1 MSEMLKSLTDFLG
14 SDMFAIPDYQR
25 DYAWTV
31 LQNETLFLDVIS
43 LMLGNEENHF
53 MGAFVTVSYEKET
66 GVTKTLDF
74 KKFEID
80 ESKVKHIIDGQQRL
94 TSISI
99 LVKALYDTIKKY
111 SKEKELDDEFE
122 DELSSLRNIL
132 FTQKTFKFEDKTKIK
147 KPRLILNGNTGDLY
161 NMLLLDCDKLKAAD
175 KRYSGAKRLQK
186 AYDKYLIL
194 IEESAKELTDERE
207 FQDYGEYYK
216 KFCEV
221 ITENLKFV
229 EIKCDK
235 STNAFQIFDSIN
247 GKGLDLTAADRIKSI
262 FISWS
267 KQKSEGTIYWEKLCS
282 LIGEQYLTHF
292 FVTVFFYQIG
302 KRISKNKLPDEF
314 KKQYK
319 AMENNFEGIYK
330 SLLDYGQIYSSLRN
344 PKDNNKITNNL
355 LRDLIT
361 LKQEQAYVLLFA
373 VIVQYKGSILNPNN
387 EIKDDKEFIQI
398 LEALI
403 SFLVRVKICEKPT
416 NMLDVFFS
424 SCITKM
430 KENDM
435 SKIRDLIKNKQ
446 EESVGDDLFATS
458 FRELKLANSK
468 EQLYYLKKIEEY
480 LSKENKMRLELNNIK
495 DLTVEHIIPQNL
507 SSVEEWYEEMEV
519 PEEYQNSFKEFKDN
533 VINSIG
539 NMAILYGDDNSSA
552 GNNNIHKKIGTYNK
566 GKKGQDKGTPYHTFN
581 LIREVVDSYYEEK
594 RFTHLEVEKR
604 AEKMSK
610 YAVKIWK

>member
-122 DELSSLRNIL
+122 DELSSLKNIL

-175 KRYSGAKRLQK
+175 KRYSGAKKLQK
-186 AYDKYLIL
+186 AYDKYLML
-194 IEESAKELTDERE
+194 IEESAKELTDEGE

-221 ITENLKFV
+221 IAENLKFV

-267 KQKSEGTIYWEKLCS
+267 KQKSEGTICWEKLCS
-282 LIGEQYLTHF
+282 LIGEKYLTHF

-344 PKDNNKITNNL
+344 PKDNSRIVNNL

-373 VIVQYKGSILNPNN
+373 VIVQYKESILDSNN

-424 SCITKM
+424 SCIIKM

-458 FRELKLANSK
+458 FRELKLADSK

-480 LSKENKMRLELNNIK
+480 LSKENKRRQDLNNTK

-507 SSVEEWYEEMEV
+507 SSIEEWYEEMEV
-519 PEEYQNSFKEFKDN
+519 PEEFQNSFKEFKDN

-539 NMAILYGDDNSSA
+539 NMAILFGDDNSSA
-552 GNNNIHKKIGTYNK
+552 GNNNIHKKIGTYNE
-566 GKKGQDKGTPYHTFN
+566 GKKGQDKGTPYYTFN

-610 YAVKIWK
+610 YAVKVWK